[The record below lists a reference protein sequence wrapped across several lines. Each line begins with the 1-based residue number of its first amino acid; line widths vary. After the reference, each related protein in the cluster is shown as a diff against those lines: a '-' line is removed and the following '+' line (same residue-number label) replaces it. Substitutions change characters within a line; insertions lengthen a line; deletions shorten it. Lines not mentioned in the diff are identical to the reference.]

1 MEQQLRF
8 LGESYEKFIDTFPAI
23 REAYERSANKE
34 VGRVDDSLRYLER
47 RLGQW
52 SKWAGIYRDR
62 TNIQINLVS
71 LTRLVQQ

>member
-1 MEQQLRF
+1 MEQQLCF
-8 LGESYEKFIDTFPAI
+8 LGESYKKFVDTFPAV

-34 VGRVDDSLRYLER
+34 VGRVDDSLGYLQR

-52 SKWAGIYRDR
+52 AKWAEIYRDR

-71 LTRLVQQ
+71 LTRLFHQ